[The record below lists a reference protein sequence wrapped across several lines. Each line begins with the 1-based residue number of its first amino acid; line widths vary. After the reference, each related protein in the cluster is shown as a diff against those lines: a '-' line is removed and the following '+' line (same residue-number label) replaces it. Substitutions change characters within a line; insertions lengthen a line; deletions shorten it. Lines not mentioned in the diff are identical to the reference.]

1 MGKTKNVVVSGEST
15 SKKVDKYAAKKLEDQ
30 AAKVAANTPK
40 HGKKI
45 LSAQNKIDKNR
56 TYALPEA
63 IALIRE
69 TSFVKFDATVE
80 MHARIRKETFSAQV
94 KLPHGTG
101 KERKIEFATE
111 STVQRLQDGKI
122 DFDVLLATAEMMPKL
137 VKFAKLLGPRGM
149 MPNPKNG
156 TLVKNEDAVKNF
168 STATIT
174 VKPEKSAPIVHL
186 PVGKLSMKDTQIQE
200 NIETIIA
207 ALNPKQVVMLYL
219 SSTMGPSVKVVVS

>member
-30 AAKVAANTPK
+30 AAKTAVKQPK
-40 HGKKI
+40 HGKNI

-56 TYALPEA
+56 TYPLSEA

-80 MHARIRKETFSAQV
+80 MHTRIRKETFSAQV

-101 KERKIEFATE
+101 KEKKVEFATDQ
-111 STVQRLQDGKI
+111 TVKRLEEGKI
-122 DFDVLLATAEMMPKL
+122 DFDILLATAEMMPKL

-156 TLVKNEDAVKNF
+156 TLVKNEEAVNNF
-168 STATIT
+168 STATVT
-174 VKPEKSAPIVHL
+174 VKPEKSAPIIHL
-186 PVGKLSMKDTQIQE
+186 PVGKLSMKDAQIQE
-200 NIETIIA
+200 NIETLLTA
-207 ALNPKQVVMLYL
+207 MNPKQVLSIHL
-219 SSTMGPSVKVVVS
+219 SSTMGPSIKVSVN

>member
-1 MGKTKNVVVSGEST
+1 MGKTKNVVVTGEST

-30 AAKVAANTPK
+30 AAKVLVNKPK

-45 LSAQNKIDKNR
+45 LAAQNKIDKNR
-56 TYALPEA
+56 TYVLSEAL
-63 IALIRE
+63 LLVRD

-101 KERKIEFATE
+101 KEKRVEFASE
-111 STVQRLQDGKI
+111 HTVQRLQDGKI

-137 VKFAKLLGPRGM
+137 VKFAKLLGPRGL

-156 TLVKNEDAVKNF
+156 TLVKSEEDVKKF
-168 STATIT
+168 SVATVT
-174 VKPEKSAPIVHL
+174 VKPEKAAPIIHL
-186 PVGKLSMKDTQIQE
+186 PVGRLSMKDSEITE
-200 NIETIIA
+200 NIDTLIA
-207 ALNPKQVVMLYL
+207 AINPKQILSLHL
-219 SSTMGPSVKVVVS
+219 SSTMGPAVKVQVA

>member
-1 MGKTKNVVVSGEST
+1 MGKTKNVVVSGEAT

-30 AAKVAANTPK
+30 AAKLAVNTPK
-40 HGKKI
+40 HGKNI
-45 LSAQNKIDKNR
+45 LSAQNKVDKNR
-56 TYALPEA
+56 TYSLSEA
-63 IALIRE
+63 IALVRE

-101 KERKIEFATE
+101 KEKKIEFATE
-111 STVQRLQDGKI
+111 HTVQRLQDGKI

-156 TLVKNEDAVKNF
+156 TLVKDESAVKNF
-168 STATIT
+168 STSTIT
-174 VKPEKSAPIVHL
+174 VRPEKSAPIVHL
-186 PVGKLSMKDTQIQE
+186 AVGKLSMKDAQIQE
-200 NIETIIA
+200 NIETLIA
-207 ALNPKQVVMLYL
+207 AMNPKQILSIVL
-219 SSTMGPSVKVVVS
+219 SSTMGPAVKFSIN